1 MIEELRIEALAYGG
15 SGVGRHDGKAVFVP
29 FAAPGD
35 LVRCRIVRGK
45 KRYAEAE
52 LLQILSPAASRREPP
67 CPVFGRCGGCQ
78 WQHLPYEEQCRWKER
93 IFADTLVRQA
103 GTDGALVRP
112 LVPAPDEWGYRS
124 RVQFKCRRTE
134 NGFVMGFYRRG
145 SHFVIDVE
153 HCPITAPLLNDALKL
168 FRAWLPEC
176 PCPERIP
183 QVDMAVDDEG
193 KVRIVVHGIG
203 EEVDALRD
211 YLAPLAEGAA
221 LSLFIQSGR
230 KETLEPVR
238 GKEDLHIRPGGEGS
252 LRLAYGPG
260 GFAQVNLEQNR
271 RLVEEVVAAARLS
284 GKERV
289 LDLFCGM
296 GNFSLPLAK
305 HAGEVV
311 GVEDYGPSIVKA
323 RENARQNGLENAR
336 FHARP
341 AEGAAV
347 ELAGRE
353 GFDVVLL
360 DPPRAGAYGV
370 MKDLL
375 TIRPERILYVSCDPP
390 TLARD
395 LKPLLHGGYDLVWSR
410 PFDLFPQTCHTE
422 SVTLLERRG

>member
-1 MIEELRIEALAYGG
+1 MIEELHIEALAYGG
-15 SGVGRHDGKAVFVP
+15 NGVGRHDGKAVFVP

-35 LVRCRIVRGK
+35 RVRCRVVRDK

-52 LLQILSPAASRREPP
+52 LLQILTPAPTRRETP
-67 CPVFGRCGGCQ
+67 CPVYGRCGGCQ
-78 WQHLPYEEQCRWKER
+78 WQHLAYDEQCRWKER
-93 IFADTLVRQA
+93 IFADTLHRQGGA
-103 GTDGALVRP
+103 GGALVRP

-124 RVQFKCRRTE
+124 RVQFKCRLTE
-134 NGFVMGFYRRG
+134 SGFVMGFYRRG

-153 HCPITAPLLNDALKL
+153 HCPITATPLNDALRL
-168 FRAWLPEC
+168 FRGWLADS

-193 KVRIVVHGIG
+193 KIRIIVHLIG
-203 EEVDALRD
+203 EEADALRT
-211 YLAPLAEGAA
+211 YLAPLAEAA
-221 LSLFIQSGR
+221 GFSLFLQAGR
-230 KETLEPVR
+230 KETLESLC
-238 GKEDLHIRPGGEGS
+238 GEEDLHIRPNGEGA

-260 GFAQVNLEQNR
+260 GFAQINLEQNR

-296 GNFSLPLAK
+296 GNFSLPLAQQ
-305 HAGEVV
+305 AGEII
-311 GVEDYGPSIVKA
+311 GVEDYEPSIVKA
-323 RENARQNGLENAR
+323 RENARLNGLENTR
-336 FHARP
+336 FLARP

-347 ELAGRE
+347 DLAGAE
-353 GFDVVLL
+353 GYDVVLL

-375 TIRPERILYVSCDPP
+375 SVRPARILYVSCDPP

-395 LKPLLHGGYDLVWSR
+395 LKPLLHGGYELVWSR
-410 PFDLFPQTCHTE
+410 PLDLFPQTYHTE
-422 SVTLLERRG
+422 SMTLLERRG